1 MPLSFGWEQL
11 APIFFLLAS
20 FFILSVSKLLF
31 ATLAQALPKPAA
43 DNFRKLPKFQCC
55 QNSIFWGMIKN
66 QTDATPGDWG
76 NGYLFFQMVKLNFY
90 PIEATSCIYWKIQI
104 RKRRL
109 EICWQMSRYSS
120 PLNGGLRRE
129 MKCFKCVITWQRFI
143 FRRFLYTCIWFFFDE
158 KTSLYSCSSIIKR
171 NPIITFCCVRKFT
184 FCQFYG
190 KTYFS
195 YRKIE

>member
-1 MPLSFGWEQL
+1 MLRQGIEE
-11 APIFFLLAS
+11 
-20 FFILSVSKLLF
+20 
-31 ATLAQALPKPAA
+31 TDTELPKHFS
-43 DNFRKLPKFQCC
+43 FR
-55 QNSIFWGMIKN
+55 
-66 QTDATPGDWG
+66 
-76 NGYLFFQMVKLNFY
+76 MVKLNFY

-195 YRKIE
+195 YRKIEYAMRNILWLLYDVDGVLVKYSGYTGGRVGARD